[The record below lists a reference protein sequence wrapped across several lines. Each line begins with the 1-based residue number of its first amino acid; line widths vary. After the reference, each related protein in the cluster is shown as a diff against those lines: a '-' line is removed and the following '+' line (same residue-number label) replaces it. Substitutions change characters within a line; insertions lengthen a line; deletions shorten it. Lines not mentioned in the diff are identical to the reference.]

1 MIPQRT
7 SSLPQKRIR
16 QKNILAVASGKGGVG
31 KTWFSI
37 TLAHAF
43 AKNGLK
49 TLLFDGDLGLA
60 NVDIQL
66 GLRPET
72 DLEAYVTGG
81 QLLRDIIIPYKEG
94 NFDIISGR
102 PGSSAIAS
110 LSNPAINAMRNDL
123 SVIAQGYDKVII
135 DLSAGVE
142 PAIRTLAAN
151 AGSYIILVN
160 AEPTSMTDAYAFIK
174 LTHQDDPQATFKIVI
189 NYAESLAE
197 GKQTF
202 TKILQACKNFLKIEP
217 VLVGIVRKD
226 MKIQESIRR
235 QAPFLSSKNPT
246 KACEDMMALAKN
258 LM

>member
-1 MIPQRT
+1 MIPQRKNP
-7 SSLPQKRIR
+7 LPQKRER

-60 NVDIQL
+60 NIDIQL

-81 QLLRDIIIPYKEG
+81 KLLQDIVLHYDEG

-102 PGSSAIAS
+102 PGSSVIAS
-110 LSNPAINAMRNDL
+110 LSSPAINVMRNELTTL
-123 SVIAQGYDKVII
+123 SQSYDKVII

-160 AEPTSMTDAYAFIK
+160 AEPTSLTDGYAFIK
-174 LTHQDDPQATFKIVI
+174 LTLQDDPNAKFRIVV
-189 NYAESLAE
+189 NYAETLKE
-197 GKQTF
+197 GNQTY
-202 TKILQACKNFLKIEP
+202 TKLVQACKNFLNIEP
-217 VLVGIVRKD
+217 DLLGIVRKD

-235 QAPFLSSKNPT
+235 QAPFLSSKSPT